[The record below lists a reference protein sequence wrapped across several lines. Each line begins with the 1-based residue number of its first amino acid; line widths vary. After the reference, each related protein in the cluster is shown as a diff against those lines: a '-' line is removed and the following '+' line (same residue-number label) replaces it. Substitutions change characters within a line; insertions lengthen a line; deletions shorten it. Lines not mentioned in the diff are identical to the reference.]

1 MAVNR
6 LIECIKVST
15 RMNQVKISPVS
26 NVKQWFVDDDDDFVS
41 WFVFFFGVCWK
52 SNWCWLV
59 RFGFLLCVNIFFG
72 VDYLVINIAVSRLR
86 CSASACKYL
95 LHWLR
100 LALIGFD
107 WLRLAWNFYCVK
119 DYCQLVLWIG
129 LDWLRFYFKY
139 LLTWL
144 WLGWEYLRDWLDS
157 VGLALSHSYYNSF
170 IKLDGI
176 N

>member
-1 MAVNR
+1 MLSNDLWMMMMILSVGLFSSLEFVESRTDVDLFVLGFCSVLTSSLVLITWLLTSLFLDCVAVH
-6 LIECIKVST
+6 
-15 RMNQVKISPVS
+15 
-26 NVKQWFVDDDDDFVS
+26 
-41 WFVFFFGVCWK
+41 
-52 SNWCWLV
+52 
-59 RFGFLLCVNIFFG
+59 LL
-72 VDYLVINIAVSRLR
+72 
-86 CSASACKYL
+86 ASIYC
-95 LHWLR
+95 
-100 LALIGFD
+100 IGFD
-107 WLRLAWNFYCVK
+107 WLWLAWNFYCVK

-157 VGLALSHSYYNSF
+157 VGLALSYSYYNSF